1 MNFPDVVGPCFSSP
15 FRFPSC
21 SFSLSAPSR
30 GLSGFYTHSRVSSAL
45 SVDVCEHNPFPS
57 VFAREKKRIAGSSP
71 IKVRY
76 KLEHSSTLSSLLDSS
91 PEIFSTRKI
100 SPVARGE
107 TRSTRFQLR
116 ELVFTKMSVFFFFF
130 LLILAE
136 DGYGRNVGAPQR
148 GCLSI
153 PKRRLNFYRPH
164 FGPASFREQLRF
176 QPSISRIADTPEN
189 FDILEN
195 RGILTRADRGQIES
209 RTNAESRL
217 LGRGRVSF
225 GRAILSTR

>member
-1 MNFPDVVGPCFSSP
+1 MFQLSP

-30 GLSGFYTHSRVSSAL
+30 GLSGFYTHSRVSTSAL

-116 ELVFTKMSVFFFFF
+116 ELVFTKMSVFFFF

-136 DGYGRNVGAPQR
+136 DGYGRNRGASAWVFEHSEA
-148 GCLSI
+148 SI
-153 PKRRLNFYRPH
+153 KFLPTPFRSSKLPSSFDSSRQFQGSLIRRR
-164 FGPASFREQLRF
+164 
-176 QPSISRIADTPEN
+176 ISTFSKTEE
-189 FDILEN
+189 F
-195 RGILTRADRGQIES
+195 
-209 RTNAESRL
+209 
-217 LGRGRVSF
+217 
-225 GRAILSTR
+225 